1 MTIRKSEFALSSVD
15 LNPPFLELSYAW
27 SGIIYVKAIN
37 LFIYLFERETKLQLR
52 NYSTYL

>member
-1 MTIRKSEFALSSVD
+1 LVRDSY

-37 LFIYLFERETKLQLR
+37 LFI
-52 NYSTYL
+52 